1 MNKNTKIRIK
11 VPKSLYESIQQQIK
25 KESVKTQESGQYYGE
40 RAMKGGI
47 QMEEEEVMNEGDML
61 NTIMQGI
68 QEVPAMYDLLRQ
80 KAQMAPNE
88 FNVLVSGIGTIL
100 GVGGTLGAAALSQL
114 KNKMKGEK
122 GNTQSEEPSAMSEK
136 KKPEEEVVKEFSMEQ
151 LSEAVKKAKAK
162 KAAAAKEKEKAAAA
176 KEKEKEAAKKEKE
189 KEAAKKK

>member
-25 KESVKTQESGQYYGE
+25 KESVKTQESGQYYGD

-47 QMEEEEVMNEGDML
+47 QMENEEPLNEDLANTLWDLARDFGPEAIMAGITALGAKLGFELQKRSDSGVGNRSLDKTMGKGIEGNRFEKPSTMGEKKSHGEEEEG
-61 NTIMQGI
+61 
-68 QEVPAMYDLLRQ
+68 
-80 KAQMAPNE
+80 
-88 FNVLVSGIGTIL
+88 
-100 GVGGTLGAAALSQL
+100 
-114 KNKMKGEK
+114 
-122 GNTQSEEPSAMSEK
+122 
-136 KKPEEEVVKEFSMEQ
+136 VVKEFSMEQ

-176 KEKEKEAAKKEKE
+176 KEKEKAAAKKEKE

>member
-25 KESVKTQESGQYYGE
+25 KESVKTQEAGQYYSE

-47 QMEEEEVMNEGDML
+47 QMENDDQLNENLENTLMDLVRQFGPEALMTGIVMLGAKLGIDLQNRSDSGEGNPNLDRTMG
-61 NTIMQGI
+61 QGI
-68 QEVPAMYDLLRQ
+68 EGNR
-80 KAQMAPNE
+80 
-88 FNVLVSGIGTIL
+88 F
-100 GVGGTLGAAALSQL
+100 
-114 KNKMKGEK
+114 EK
-122 GNTQSEEPSAMSEK
+122 GNAQSNKPSTMGEK
-136 KKPEEEVVKEFSMEQ
+136 KSHGEEEEGVVKEFSMEQ

>member
-25 KESVKTQESGQYYGE
+25 KESVKTQESGQYYGD

-47 QMEEEEVMNEGDML
+47 QMEEEEVMNENL
-61 NTIMQGI
+61 ENTLMDLYRDFGPEAIIAGI
-68 QEVPAMYDLLRQ
+68 TALGAKLGFELQ
-80 KAQMAPNE
+80 KR
-88 FNVLVSGIGTIL
+88 SDS
-100 GVGGTLGAAALSQL
+100 GVGNRSLDKTMGHGIEG
-114 KNKMKGEK
+114 NRFEK
-122 GNTQSEEPSAMSEK
+122 GKTEEQ
-136 KKPEEEVVKEFSMEQ
+136 VVKEFSMEQ

-162 KAAAAKEKEKAAAA
+162 KAAAAKKEKEAAAKEKEKAAAA

>member
-25 KESVKTQESGQYYGE
+25 KESVKTQEAGQYYSE

-47 QMEEEEVMNEGDML
+47 QMENEEPLNEDL
-61 NTIMQGI
+61 ANTLWDLATQFGPQAIMAGI
-68 QEVPAMYDLLRQ
+68 TA
-80 KAQMAPNE
+80 
-88 FNVLVSGIGTIL
+88 
-100 GVGGTLGAAALSQL
+100 LGAKLGFELQKRSDSGEGNPTL
-114 KNKMKGEK
+114 DKTMGKGIEGNRFEKPSTMGEK
-122 GNTQSEEPSAMSEK
+122 KSHGEEDGI
-136 KKPEEEVVKEFSMEQ
+136 VKEFSMEQ

-176 KEKEKEAAKKEKE
+176 KEKEKAAAKKEKE